1 MNGQVYI
8 RNRRH
13 LKRSAEADS
22 TPAKEQPTP
31 SNHNDSKVRGHL
43 INEQPTLKP
52 VTTTRVNQS
61 MTSTVSNKDQ
71 LLPTPSVDQDQSAQ
85 RSAVE
90 TTSLPT
96 ECES

>member
-1 MNGQVYI
+1 MNGRVYI

-13 LKRSAEADS
+13 LKRSAEADG
-22 TPAKEQPTP
+22 TPAEEQPTP
-31 SNHNDSKVRGHL
+31 SNHNDSKVRDHL
-43 INEQPTLKP
+43 TKEQPTLKP
-52 VTTTRVNQS
+52 VATTRVNQS

-71 LLPTPSVDQDQSAQ
+71 LFSAASVDQDQSAQ
-85 RSAVE
+85 RSALE